1 MKLINLILTI
11 WFFVVVGFI
20 VYSTYEYLILHN
32 LAYGATLGYS
42 ILAFIAQRLA
52 VILITSVLIA

>member
-1 MKLINLILTI
+1 MKLVNLILTI

-20 VYSTYEYLILHN
+20 VYSTYEYPILHN

-52 VILITSVLIA
+52 VMLITEVLIA